1 MEKQF
6 LYIAAIIFLV
16 LGLADLSR
24 NFIFKN
30 HAEYVKAEVISIWQ
44 PNPEAVKKRKF

>member
-16 LGLADLSR
+16 LGLVDLSR

-30 HAEYVKAEVISIWQ
+30 HTEYVKAYEYRYGNQ
-44 PNPEAVKKRKF
+44 TLKL